1 MSMGSPAGV
10 AGKQDDD
17 LVSVKE
23 LAGELGIAEST
34 AWLHVRR
41 SRLRRFRVPARGK
54 TTLVRRGEAVAA
66 YYRPTPIDRDEDD
79 EPKKAA
85 A

>member
-1 MSMGSPAGV
+1 MTTRAPVGV
-10 AGKQDDD
+10 DSKANDE

-23 LAGELGIAEST
+23 LADELGIAEST
-34 AWLHVRR
+34 AWLYVRR
-41 SRLRRFRVPARGK
+41 HRLQRFRVPARGK
-54 TTLVRRGEAVAA
+54 TTLVRRDDAVAA
-66 YYRPTPIDRDEDD
+66 YYRPTPIDQGE

>member
-1 MSMGSPAGV
+1 MSTGTPAGL
-10 AGKQDDD
+10 AGKRDDE
-17 LVSVKE
+17 LISVKE

-41 SRLRRFRVPARGK
+41 HGVRRFRVPARGK
-54 TTLVRRGEAVAA
+54 TTLVQRGEAIAA
-66 YYRPTPIDRDEDD
+66 YYRPTPIDRDDGD
-79 EPKKAA
+79 AKKAA